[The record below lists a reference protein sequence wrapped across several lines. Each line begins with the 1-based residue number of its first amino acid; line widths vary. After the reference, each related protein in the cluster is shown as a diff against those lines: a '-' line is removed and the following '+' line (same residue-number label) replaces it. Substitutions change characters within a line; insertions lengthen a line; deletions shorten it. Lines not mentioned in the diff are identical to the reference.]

1 MAEAFCPYCEKTFPS
16 LDAMG
21 GHFPCPQPPESSV
34 DDPRTRQEWM
44 TPLTVADLQ
53 GYFEALVVAGH
64 GDKKVFFHDDDDRR
78 VFVSEV
84 RSPLASDDQYVALLG
99 VVDPE

>member
-1 MAEAFCPYCEKTFPS
+1 MAPAFCPYCDKTFPS

-21 GHFPCPQPPESSV
+21 AHLPCPQPPESSI
-34 DDPRTRQEWM
+34 DDVCTRREWQ
-44 TPLTVADLQ
+44 TPLTVQDLA
-53 GYFEALVVAGH
+53 GYFEALVVAGL
-64 GDKKVFFHDDDDRR
+64 GDHKVFFHDDDCGR

-84 RSPLASDDQYVALLG
+84 RQPLAADDQYVALLG